1 MTGAVS
7 QGQINVLNQALRRC
21 RTALVGVG
29 LVSALVNLLFL
40 AGPLFM
46 LEVYDRVLPSRSVP
60 TLVSLLFILVFL
72 YACQGILDLIRN
84 RILARVGA
92 YVDRVASEV
101 CFAQSTALP
110 TQIRPNER
118 FFALRDMD
126 QVRSFLGGPGPSA
139 LFDLPW
145 IPLYMLV
152 CFSFHLW
159 IGFAALL
166 GAFVLLCL
174 TLATDLASRR
184 PSQVATGLS
193 IEKSGLADAAA
204 RNGETVRVLG
214 MVPHLSQRWSALN
227 GRFVDSQLTL
237 SDVGAGFG
245 AMSKSFRMF
254 LQSAILALSAYLY
267 IGGEVSSGMIVA
279 SGILVSRALAP
290 VEVSIAHWK
299 TFVAASQSWKRLA
312 RMFSASGR
320 PERLALPTPNER
332 LDVNGLVVSAPGAQ
346 MPGLLQATFS
356 VNAGSALAVVGPSA
370 AGKSTLARA
379 LVGAWP
385 AVRGSIRLDGTLID
399 HWEPEILARHVGYLP
414 QDLELF
420 CGSLADNIARFDPS
434 APPEAIIKASKV
446 AGVHE
451 MILKLP
457 DGYNTQIGEGGC
469 VLSTGQ
475 RQRIGLARA
484 LYGEPFLVVLDE
496 PNSSLDQAGEEALT
510 AAIRAVRDR
519 GGIVVVIAHRASA
532 LEACDHV
539 MLVSEGQTHML
550 ERKRDMIRSVPEDP
564 AVSGSAPRL
573 VAAGSYATDTFGAG
587 DRLQAVQERS

>member
-1 MTGAVS
+1 MTGDFS
-7 QGQINVLNQALRRC
+7 QGQINLLKQAVRRC
-21 RTALVGVG
+21 RTALIGVG
-29 LVSALVNLLFL
+29 LVSALINLLFL

-72 YACQGILDLIRN
+72 YACQGFLDLIRN

-101 CFAQSTALP
+101 CFAQSTALATP
-110 TQIRPNER
+110 KRPNER

-152 CFSFHLW
+152 CFSFHPW
-159 IGFAALL
+159 IGLAALL
-166 GAFVLLCL
+166 GALVLLGL
-174 TLATDLASRR
+174 TLATDLASRG
-184 PSQVATGLS
+184 PSQVATVLS
-193 IEKSGLADAAA
+193 VQKSSLADAAA

-214 MVPHLSQRWSALN
+214 MVPHLARRWSALN
-227 GRFVDSQLTL
+227 GRFVDSHLTL

-254 LQSAILALSAYLY
+254 LQSAILALSAYLC
-267 IGGEVSSGMIVA
+267 IAGEVSSGTIVA

-299 TFVAASQSWKRLA
+299 TFIAASQSWKRLTK
-312 RMFSASGR
+312 MFSAGGR
-320 PERLALPTPNER
+320 PERLALPAPKAR
-332 LDVNGLVVSAPGAQ
+332 LDVDGLVVLAPGAQ
-346 MPGLLQATFS
+346 TPGLLQATFS
-356 VNAGSALAVVGPSA
+356 VNAGSALAVIGPSA

-385 AVRGSIRLDGTLID
+385 AARGSIRLDGTLID
-399 HWEPEILARHVGYLP
+399 HWEPGILARHIGYLP

-420 CGSLADNIARFDPS
+420 CGSVAENIARFDPS
-434 APPEAIIKASKV
+434 APPEAIIAAAKT

-457 DGYNTQIGEGGC
+457 EGYDTQIGDGGC

-510 AAIRAVRDR
+510 AAIRATRDR

-532 LEACDHV
+532 LEACDQV
-539 MLVSEGQTHML
+539 MLVSDGQAHML
-550 ERKRDMIRSVPEDP
+550 ERKRDVIRSVPENPP
-564 AVSGSAPRL
+564 AAGAAPRL
-573 VAAGSYATDTFGAG
+573 VAAGTLAAG
-587 DRLQAVQERS
+587 DRLQAIAE

>member
-7 QGQINVLNQALRRC
+7 QGQINLLKQAIRRC

-60 TLVSLLFILVFL
+60 TLISLLFILVFL

-92 YVDRVASEV
+92 YVDRAASEV

-110 TQIRPNER
+110 IQIRPNER
-118 FFALRDMD
+118 FFAVRDMD

-166 GAFVLLCL
+166 GALVLLCL

-254 LQSAILALSAYLY
+254 LQSAILALSA
-267 IGGEVSSGMIVA
+267 
-279 SGILVSRALAP
+279 
-290 VEVSIAHWK
+290 
-299 TFVAASQSWKRLA
+299 
-312 RMFSASGR
+312 
-320 PERLALPTPNER
+320 
-332 LDVNGLVVSAPGAQ
+332 
-346 MPGLLQATFS
+346 
-356 VNAGSALAVVGPSA
+356 
-370 AGKSTLARA
+370 
-379 LVGAWP
+379 
-385 AVRGSIRLDGTLID
+385 
-399 HWEPEILARHVGYLP
+399 
-414 QDLELF
+414 
-420 CGSLADNIARFDPS
+420 
-434 APPEAIIKASKV
+434 
-446 AGVHE
+446 
-451 MILKLP
+451 
-457 DGYNTQIGEGGC
+457 
-469 VLSTGQ
+469 
-475 RQRIGLARA
+475 
-484 LYGEPFLVVLDE
+484 
-496 PNSSLDQAGEEALT
+496 
-510 AAIRAVRDR
+510 
-519 GGIVVVIAHRASA
+519 
-532 LEACDHV
+532 
-539 MLVSEGQTHML
+539 
-550 ERKRDMIRSVPEDP
+550 
-564 AVSGSAPRL
+564 
-573 VAAGSYATDTFGAG
+573 
-587 DRLQAVQERS
+587 